1 MLGQLHGWRFHPRV
15 GDRQAQRGVGGAER
29 NGEGLYVSPRRSVA
43 AVRRLQIIEATRR
56 AILRKGYHRV
66 TTQDIA
72 NEAGVS
78 AGIPH
83 HYFSSLDAILFAT
96 LEHVAEEMRRFVVDQ
111 IDRAITPRAK
121 LAAYVFGES
130 PRHQLIREGLQ
141 VWLEYWAD
149 AIRDPRLAEFHRRRY
164 DLLRD
169 KLTSIVLQG
178 IADGSLRATDADDV
192 VRHLIGLVDG
202 LSIQASVHDAE
213 LTPSDFERIVLEYV
227 QSQVYVESAELVASP
242 TPPFGRA

>member
-1 MLGQLHGWRFHPRV
+1 
-15 GDRQAQRGVGGAER
+15 
-29 NGEGLYVSPRRSVA
+29 VSPRPSVA

-56 AILRKGYHRV
+56 VVLRKGFHRV

-96 LEHVAEEMRRFVVDQ
+96 LEHVAEEMRLFVVDE
-111 IDRAITPRAK
+111 IGRVETPRAK
-121 LAAYVFGES
+121 IEAYVMGES
-130 PRHQLIREGLQ
+130 PRHQLIREGWL

-164 DLLRD
+164 GWWRD
-169 KLTSIVLQG
+169 RLTTTISEG
-178 IADGSLRATDADDV
+178 IADGSFRRVDV
-192 VRHLIGLVDG
+192 EDFVCHLIGLVDG
-202 LSIQASVHDAE
+202 LSIQSSVHDSKVA
-213 LTPSDFERIVLEYV
+213 PADFERIVLDYV
-227 QSQVYVESAELVASP
+227 RSQLYAHSGDLAA
-242 TPPFGRA
+242 TATRGT